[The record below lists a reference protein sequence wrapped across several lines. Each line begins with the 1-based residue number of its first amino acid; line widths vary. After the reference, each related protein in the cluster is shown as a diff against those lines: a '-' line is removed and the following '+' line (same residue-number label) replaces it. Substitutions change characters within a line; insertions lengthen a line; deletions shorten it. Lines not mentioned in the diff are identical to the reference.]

1 MSTHSEDE
9 EILGNSGRKHS
20 VDHPTGNQPQKNQW
34 SPSLP
39 LRLCQKASL
48 GVLEA
53 PLWAKFLGHMG
64 GHWNARGNRPW
75 SLEGCM
81 CSNLHTI
88 PAWRKESQSM
98 DCWPPRSYEV
108 VMFKLKW
115 KASSRKWVSTPKSS
129 SVSVFLSSHSPRT
142 FISRQRH
149 ISFSVSSHFPSNP
162 PLTAPRIGPLGFL
175 PMVPSRI
182 KFTHRALSCE
192 RFTHW
197 AFCPL
202 RSHGLLWCIYW
213 PCWAGAYLCASMF
226 DLRDSA

>member
-1 MSTHSEDE
+1 MVTQSPIAPVPESVAWS
-9 EILGNSGRKHS
+9 LGS
-20 VDHPTGNQPQKNQW
+20 
-34 SPSLP
+34 
-39 LRLCQKASL
+39 ASL
-48 GVLEA
+48 GEVPGAHGRALE
-53 PLWAKFLGHMG
+53 
-64 GHWNARGNRPW
+64 
-75 SLEGCM
+75 
-81 CSNLHTI
+81 CSRKQALV
-88 PAWRKESQSM
+88 AWRMHVFKSSYNSCLEKGIAKHGLLA
-98 DCWPPRSYEV
+98 SYEV

-115 KASSRKWVSTPKSS
+115 KASSRKWVSTPKSL

-149 ISFSVSSHFPSNP
+149 IAFSVSSHFPSNP